1 MTETTGGDGG
11 GAGIWKSSL
20 TSLKAGLKAGL
31 SWHCQLKYSHGLSMW
46 FGFLTIWQLNFQK
59 ECPQTRFFKRT
70 RWMLHGLFWS
80 TLRSH
85 KTSLLLYY
93 FDYLLLG
100 ELQGHLVEK
109 QVRWENVVAA
119 FFRKYILLLS
129 GKVEVNSVQWDYQ
142 VEIAP
147 KWGNP
152 YISQVGQSCNS
163 VCVIYPTLYSCVGY
177 I

>member
-1 MTETTGGDGG
+1 MTETTAGDGG

-31 SWHCQLKYSHGLSMW
+31 SWHCQRKYSHALSIW
-46 FGFLTIWQLNFQK
+46 FGFLTLWQLSFQK
-59 ECPQTRFFKRT
+59 ECPQTRFSKRT

-85 KTSLLLYY
+85 KTPLPLYSL
-93 FDYLLLG
+93 DYLLMG

-109 QVRWENVVAA
+109 QVRWENIVAV
-119 FFRKYILLLS
+119 FFRKCILLLFE
-129 GKVEVNSVQWDYQ
+129 KVEVNSVQWDYQ

-147 KWGNP
+147 NWGNP
-152 YISQVGQSCNS
+152 
-163 VCVIYPTLYSCVGY
+163 IYSK
-177 I
+177 